1 MLVYG
6 PDGNGAGPGDR
17 DRPQER
23 EGVGLG
29 AGPPG
34 LDWFP
39 GPGFLPFPSGL
50 RWVWAWAA
58 VGFSSLF
65 ISKLFYS

>member
-39 GPGFLPFPSGL
+39 GPGFSSFSFWAVVGL
-50 RWVWAWAA
+50 
-58 VGFSSLF
+58 GQG
-65 ISKLFYS
+65 